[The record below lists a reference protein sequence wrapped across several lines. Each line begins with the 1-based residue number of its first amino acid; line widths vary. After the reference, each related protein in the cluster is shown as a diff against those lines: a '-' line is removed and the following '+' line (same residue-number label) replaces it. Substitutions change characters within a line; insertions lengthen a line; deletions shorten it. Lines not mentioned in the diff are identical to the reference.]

1 VVGIDLGVASFL
13 ADSSGGFV
21 PNPRHGAKCAAKLEA
36 AQQALSRFPCVRR
49 DKRTANHRRA
59 VEKVAKLHRKVRRQ
73 RLDHAHKTALDLVR
87 EHDVIA
93 HEDLKI
99 RNMVRRA
106 APKPDPDT
114 SGGFLPNGA
123 SAKTGLNRSIA
134 DAGWGGVPDDPGRQG

>member
-1 VVGIDLGVASFL
+1 M
-13 ADSSGGFV
+13 
-21 PNPRHGAKCAAKLEA
+21 
-36 AQQALSRFPCVRR
+36 RR

-59 VEKVAKLHRKVRRQ
+59 VEKVAKLHRKIRLQ

-87 EHDVIA
+87 QHDFIP

-114 SGGFLPNGA
+114 SGAFLPNGA
-123 SAKTGLNRSIA
+123 SAKAGLNRSIS
-134 DAGWGGVPDDPGRQG
+134 DTGWGCS